1 MEFKYYKDK
10 FKELEFERSV
20 GKKTNNTFIFQI
32 LILQFILHKE
42 HFKNSFFAFLVKP

>member
-20 GKKTNNTFIFQI
+20 GEKTNNTFIFQI

>member
-10 FKELEFERSV
+10 FKELEFEKSV
-20 GKKTNNTFIFQI
+20 RKKNNKFIFQI